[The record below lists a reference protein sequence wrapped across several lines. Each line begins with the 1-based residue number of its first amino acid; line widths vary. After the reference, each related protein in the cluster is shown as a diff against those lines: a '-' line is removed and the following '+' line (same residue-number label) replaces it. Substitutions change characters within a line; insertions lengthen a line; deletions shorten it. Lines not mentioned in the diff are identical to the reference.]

1 MGLKVCLFSSAYP
14 ERDKTLS
21 RIGIDVTQSIDGF
34 VMATNRNEMVPFLGI
49 YQRMVDYYFSFKK
62 LDKLDFLFIT
72 GGGTIMPR
80 TVANKTLV
88 YVHYITD
95 YPIHSQ
101 VASQE
106 DSLRSRLKRIYMKPW
121 QFISNNLDI
130 SYKLD
135 YIKKATIITNSNYTK
150 NVIKTAWGIDAKVIY
165 PPCPQYSFPLGIQEE
180 RCNVVCSM
188 GRFTPEKNYE
198 MIIKLAQ
205 CLPNVRFELMGSVA
219 NNDIHYL
226 EKLTN
231 AAPENTTF
239 HVNATIQEKM
249 NVLKQ
254 SKVLVHSFIDEPFG
268 IALIEA
274 MSAGVIPV
282 THNSGAAKVD
292 GIVPEK
298 FRYRDL
304 DSAIAAITN
313 ALSSWNPQEALSLR
327 EFAKGFSPDSFRENL
342 KNFISNWIKSMANN
356 HRAVEAKIN
365 TLKGQTIRA
374 IE

>member
-1 MGLKVCLFSSAYP
+1 
-14 ERDKTLS
+14 
-21 RIGIDVTQSIDGF
+21 
-34 VMATNRNEMVPFLGI
+34 
-49 YQRMVDYYFSFKK
+49 
-62 LDKLDFLFIT
+62 
-72 GGGTIMPR
+72 
-80 TVANKTLV
+80 
-88 YVHYITD
+88 
-95 YPIHSQ
+95 
-101 VASQE
+101 
-106 DSLRSRLKRIYMKPW
+106 MKPW

-342 KNFISNWIKSMANN
+342 KNFISNWIKSML
-356 HRAVEAKIN
+356 
-365 TLKGQTIRA
+365 TTI
-374 IE
+374 